1 MYGSERTARLKGTP
15 SGSSCSNCVTGG
27 RSPGMRQT
35 DVEKARARERNL
47 RWMEALWESTITSAK
62 EEDLPRSTTHDA
74 SPAVSGRY
82 AVLER
87 GDTTRSQW
95 NAWTEGSPGG
105 GHLLQS
111 YEWGEIKRAL
121 KWRPVRLVLQREDE
135 VVGVGQFVT

>member
-1 MYGSERTARLKGTP
+1 MRKSVRTARLMGTLRES
-15 SGSSCSNCVTGG
+15 SGSPRITGG
-27 RSPGMRQT
+27 GSPGMRQT

-47 RWMEALWESTITSAK
+47 RWMEALWEGTSTSAK

-105 GHLLQS
+105 GHLL
-111 YEWGEIKRAL
+111 
-121 KWRPVRLVLQREDE
+121 
-135 VVGVGQFVT
+135 